1 MHSERSD
8 SPCRALATETVR
20 VVMMVL
26 LSSGHSP
33 WSLSELQREIS
44 GSKGDAIDI
53 TDAIDELYGAGL
65 VHVSGGLVTPTRAA
79 RRMDE
84 LAR

>member
-8 SPCRALATETVR
+8 SPCLALATETIR
-20 VVMMVL
+20 LVMMVL
-26 LSSGHSP
+26 LSSEHSP

-44 GSKGDAIDI
+44 GAKGDPIDI

-79 RRMDE
+79 CLMDE
-84 LAR
+84 LRL